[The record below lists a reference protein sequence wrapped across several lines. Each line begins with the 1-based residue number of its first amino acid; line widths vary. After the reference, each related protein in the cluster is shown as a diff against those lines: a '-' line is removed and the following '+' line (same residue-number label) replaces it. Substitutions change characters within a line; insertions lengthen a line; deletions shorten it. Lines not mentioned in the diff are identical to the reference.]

1 MVVTIKNGKMKKL
14 DDTYNV
20 LRIFVLC
27 VNVDFSSLWRTVFP
41 FLPC

>member
-27 VNVDFSSLWRTVFP
+27 VNVDFSSLGR
-41 FLPC
+41 